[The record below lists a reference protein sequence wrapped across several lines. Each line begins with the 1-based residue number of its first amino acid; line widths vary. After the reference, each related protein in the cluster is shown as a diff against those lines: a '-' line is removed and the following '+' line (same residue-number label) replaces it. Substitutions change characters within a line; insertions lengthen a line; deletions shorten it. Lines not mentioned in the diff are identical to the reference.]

1 MFHMALCSQV
11 SLKCVI
17 YALTYIYI
25 IYIYVRIYVLARLTI
40 ILLLRKNT
48 VAISLLQVKYC

>member
-1 MFHMALCSQV
+1 MALWSQV

-17 YALTYIYI
+17 YAFMYIYI
-25 IYIYVRIYVLARLTI
+25 YIRTYLQDRL
-40 ILLLRKNT
+40 LFYCSENT